1 MMDGREVEQGSL
13 RVAVVD
19 DDTIVREGLAALLPH
34 HRVIVACTTVEQ
46 LLAESPNVDLVILD
60 LNLNGR
66 GAIGGRHGAA
76 AVESAREAGY
86 RVLIY
91 TNEHRRIVLAGCL
104 AAGAQGIVH
113 KTEPLDALAA
123 AATAVASDE
132 VVITPALV
140 GLAEVVERRG
150 ELPSLSTRQRQ
161 VLAGRARGETFR
173 RIARSLGI
181 SEKVAHEYMGEV
193 TAKFADYLRSHSP
206 ADLER
211 RLGIGAGDLLHRPR
225 PVER

>member
-46 LLAESPNVDLVILD
+46 LLAESPNVV
-60 LNLNGR
+60 
-66 GAIGGRHGAA
+66 
-76 AVESAREAGY
+76 
-86 RVLIY
+86 IY